1 MRGVD
6 PIVKRET
13 EYIAAGM
20 LVLGALM
27 QAVFV
32 VIGRW
37 DVSVLLGNA
46 LSAAAL
52 VGNFFAMALGVQRAV
67 AQEEKQAKRIMQR
80 SNAARMLAMSAVLAV
95 GVLLPAFNT
104 WAVIIPVAFPRL
116 IVAVRPALER
126 MKPNKEGVHEPN
138 ER

>member
-13 EYIAAGM
+13 KYIVAGM
-20 LVLGALM
+20 LVLGALL
-27 QAVFV
+27 QAAVV

-37 DVSVLLGNA
+37 DASVLLGNA
-46 LSAAAL
+46 LSAAVL

-67 AQEEKQAKRIMQR
+67 TQEEKQAKRTMQL
-80 SNAARMLAMSAVLAV
+80 SNAVRMLAMSALLAV

-104 WAVIIPVAFPRL
+104 WAVVIPFAFPHL
-116 IVAVRPALER
+116 IVAARSALDR
-126 MKPNKEGVHEPN
+126 AKTDKEGVHEAD

>member
-6 PIVKRET
+6 PIVKKES
-13 EYIAAGM
+13 EYVAVWM
-20 LVLGALM
+20 LLLSALL
-27 QAVFV
+27 QAVFL

-37 DVSVLLGNA
+37 DASVLLGNA

-67 AQEEKQAKRIMQR
+67 AQEEKQAKRIMQL
-80 SNAARMLAMSAVLAV
+80 SNAVRMLAMSALLAV

-104 WAVIIPVAFPRL
+104 WAVVIPFAFPQL
-116 IVAVRPALER
+116 IVAARSALDR
-126 MKPNKEGVHEPN
+126 AKTDKEGVHEPN

>member
-13 EYIAAGM
+13 EYIVVGM

-27 QAVFV
+27 QSVFV

-37 DVSVLLGNA
+37 DVSVLLGNV

-52 VGNFFAMALGVQRAV
+52 VGNFFAMALAVQKAV
-67 AQEEKQAKRIMQR
+67 AQEEKQAKRTMQL
-80 SNAARMLAMSAVLAV
+80 SNAVRMLAMSALLAV

-104 WAVIIPVAFPRL
+104 WAVVIPFAFPHL

>member
-13 EYIAAGM
+13 EYIVVGM

-27 QAVFV
+27 QAAFV

-37 DVSVLLGNA
+37 DVSVLRGNA

-52 VGNFFAMALGVQRAV
+52 VGNFFAMALAVQKAV
-67 AQEEKQAKRIMQR
+67 TQEKKQAKRIMQL
-80 SNAARMLAMSAVLAV
+80 SNAVRMLAMSALLAV

-104 WAVIIPVAFPRL
+104 WAVVIPFAFPHL
-116 IVAVRPALER
+116 IVAARSALDR
-126 MKPNKEGVHEPN
+126 AKTDKEGVHEAD
-138 ER
+138 EG

>member
-27 QAVFV
+27 QSVFV

-37 DVSVLLGNA
+37 DASVLLGNA

-67 AQEEKQAKRIMQR
+67 TQEEKQAKRIMQR
-80 SNAARMLAMSAVLAV
+80 SNAVRMLAMSALLAV

-104 WAVIIPVAFPRL
+104 WAVVIPFAFPRL
-116 IVAVRPALER
+116 IVAARSALDR
-126 MKPNKEGVHEPN
+126 AKTNKEGVHEPN